1 MPTLALIVWT
11 LAGAGIGIAVA
22 RASGRG
28 WQLSDVLG
36 VMALGA
42 VIGAALGWMLREPTQ
57 LVALADRVAAQAWRL
72 PE

>member
-1 MPTLALIVWT
+1 
-11 LAGAGIGIAVA
+11 
-22 RASGRG
+22 
-28 WQLSDVLG
+28 
-36 VMALGA
+36 MALGA